1 MNHPISPTIDVTQ
14 PYTRHNRPA
23 HVRDDFWSPDV
34 PAYVNLK
41 WNSVA
46 NVELLL
52 KRRAEIEEWDAHNK
66 DFNPSMRERLG
77 MDGDYAVQLA
87 VIDLFLS
94 YVHVPHPEQPP
105 SLHSKR
111 GKDIERLVAA
121 FPFLWMNR
129 KECIDV
135 FQTAHPEYRPQMRG
149 GWTKEKAN
157 V

>member
-23 HVRDDFWSPDV
+23 HIKDDFWSPDV

-46 NVELLL
+46 NVDLLL

-66 DFNPSMRERLG
+66 SYPPHTRERLG
-77 MDGDYAVQLA
+77 MDADYGVQLA

-94 YVHVPHPEQPP
+94 FVHVPHPEHPP

-111 GKDIERLVAA
+111 GKDIEKLVAA

-135 FQTAHPEYRPQMRG
+135 FQTAHPEYRPAYKR
-149 GWTKEKAN
+149 TKENAN